1 MPKANKSL
9 VKKALSGQK
18 KSVVKKVVE
27 EKVDTI
33 KEVVAKKYELSVD
46 LKNLLDAGCH
56 LGHKVSKTNP
66 KSRDNIFKAMDGI
79 QIIDLTKSI
88 VFLENACNYVYNAV
102 RAGKTVAFLGTKR
115 QAREVVR
122 RVATEL
128 NIPFVTDRWLGGT
141 VSNWSEIKKNIRRL
155 NDINAGLK
163 ANKYAT
169 MSKKDMSI
177 LKKEM
182 GRLNKMVGG
191 LVSLEK
197 LFDVVFV
204 VDSGFEKS
212 AIKECS
218 DKGIKVVAIV
228 DTDSNPEKVDFAIPA
243 NDDNVKSISLIVE
256 EMGRAIKAGLN
267 K

>member
-1 MPKANKSL
+1 MSGNKSL
-9 VKKALSGQK
+9 IKKALSGQ

-27 EKVDTI
+27 EKVDVM
-33 KEVVAKKYELSVD
+33 KEAVVKRYELSVD
-46 LKNLLDAGCH
+46 LKNMLDAGCH
-56 LGHKVSKTNP
+56 LGHKISKTNP
-66 KSRDNIFKAMDGI
+66 KSKENIYIAKDGI
-79 QIIDLTKSI
+79 QIVDLTKTI
-88 VFLENACNYVYNAV
+88 VLLENACNYVYSAV
-102 RAGKTVAFLGTKR
+102 KSGKTVAFLGTKR

-128 NIPFVTDRWLGGT
+128 GIPYVTDRWLGGT
-141 VSNWSEIKKNIRRL
+141 VSNWNEIKKNIRRL
-155 NDINAGLK
+155 NDINAGFK

-169 MSKKDMSI
+169 TSKKDLSL

-182 GRLNKMVGG
+182 VRLTKMVGG
-191 LVSLEK
+191 LVTLEK

-204 VDSGFEKS
+204 VDAGYEKS
-212 AIKECS
+212 AIKECT

-256 EMGRAIKAGLN
+256 EMGKAVKAGLN

>member
-1 MPKANKSL
+1 MPKAKKSL
-9 VKKALSGQK
+9 VKKALGSQK
-18 KSVVKKVVE
+18 KVINKIVD
-27 EKVDTI
+27 EKVDVV
-33 KEVVAKKYELSVD
+33 KEVVVKKYELSVD

-56 LGHKVSKTNP
+56 LGHKISKTNP
-66 KSRDNIFKAMDGI
+66 KSKENIFKTMDGI
-79 QIIDLTKSI
+79 QIIDLTKTI
-88 VFLENACNYVYNAV
+88 VFLENACNYIYNV
-102 RAGKTVAFLGTKR
+102 VKAGKTVAFLGTKR

-122 RVATEL
+122 RVASEL

-155 NDINAGLK
+155 NDINAGFK
-163 ANKYAT
+163 VNKYAT
-169 MSKKDMSI
+169 MSKKDMSL

-191 LVSLEK
+191 LVNLEK

-228 DTDSNPEKVDFAIPA
+228 DTDSNPQRVDFAIPA
-243 NDDNVKSISLIVE
+243 NDDNVKSITLIVE
-256 EMGRAIKAGLN
+256 EMGKAVRAGLN

>member
-18 KSVVKKVVE
+18 KIVKKEVI
-27 EKVDTI
+27 EKVD
-33 KEVVAKKYELSVD
+33 VVKAVVVKKYELSVD
-46 LKNLLDAGCH
+46 LKNMLDAGCH
-56 LGHKVSKTNP
+56 LGHKISKTNP
-66 KSRDNIFKAMDGI
+66 KSKENIYKAMDGI

-88 VFLENACNYVYNAV
+88 VFLENACNYIYGAV
-102 RAGKTVAFLGTKR
+102 KSGKTVAFLGTKR

-141 VSNWSEIKKNIRRL
+141 VSNWGEIKKNIRRL
-155 NDINAGLK
+155 NDINAGFK

-177 LKKEM
+177 LKKEL

-191 LVSLEK
+191 LVTLEK

-204 VDSGFEKS
+204 VDSSFEKS
-212 AIKECS
+212 AIKECV
-218 DKGIKVVAIV
+218 DKSIKVVAIV
-228 DTDSNPEKVDFAIPA
+228 DTDSDPKKVDFAIPA
-243 NDDNVKSISLIVE
+243 NDDNVKSITLIVE
-256 EMGRAIKAGLN
+256 EMGKAVKAGLN

>member
-1 MPKANKSL
+1 MSVKKSL
-9 VKKALSGQK
+9 VKKALGAQ
-18 KSVVKKVVE
+18 KKVVNKVVE
-27 EKVDTI
+27 AKVDVM
-33 KEVVAKKYELSVD
+33 KEAVVKKYELSLD
-46 LKNLLDAGCH
+46 LKNMLDAGCH
-56 LGHKVSKTNP
+56 LGHKISKTNP
-66 KSRDNIFKAMDGI
+66 KSKENIYKAMDGI
-79 QIIDLTKSI
+79 QIIDLTKTI
-88 VFLENACNYVYNAV
+88 VLLENACNFIYNSV
-102 RAGKTVAFLGTKR
+102 KGGKTVAFLGTKR
-115 QAREVVR
+115 QAREVVA
-122 RVATEL
+122 RVASEL

-155 NDINAGLK
+155 NDINAGFK

-177 LKKEM
+177 LKKEL

-191 LVSLEK
+191 LVTLEK
-197 LFDVVFV
+197 LFDIVFV

-218 DKGIKVVAIV
+218 DKGIKVVAMV

-243 NDDNVKSISLIVE
+243 NDDNVKSITLIVE
-256 EMGRAIKAGLN
+256 EIGKAVKAGQQ